1 MNGRQVRFT
10 GGVPT
15 LELATATPFDVISCT
30 SPEADTFADAL
41 SFTYVVSPGD
51 YSSDLSYSDAE
62 ALSIAGDAN
71 ASSTTTTTSTAE
83 IVDESG
89 NAVSVVLPPVGSD
102 LSVTG
107 GEEWEELEAAEE
119 GGGALVVDT
128 ANVVLYVTALNGDG
142 VYYAGESIFIQ
153 VCLYY
158 TVYGVTTLF
167 ILARDVWR

>member
-1 MNGRQVRFT
+1 MKHQVRFT
-10 GGVPT
+10 GGEPT
-15 LELATATPFDVISCT
+15 LELATATPFDVIPCT

-51 YSSDLSYSDAE
+51 YSSDLSYSDAD
-62 ALSIAGDAN
+62 ALFIAGDAN
-71 ASSTTTTTSTAE
+71 DSSTTE

-89 NAVSVVLPPVGSD
+89 NAVSVELPPVGSD

-142 VYYAGESIFIQ
+142 VYYAGESIFVQ

-158 TVYGVTTLF
+158 CWT
-167 ILARDVWR
+167 